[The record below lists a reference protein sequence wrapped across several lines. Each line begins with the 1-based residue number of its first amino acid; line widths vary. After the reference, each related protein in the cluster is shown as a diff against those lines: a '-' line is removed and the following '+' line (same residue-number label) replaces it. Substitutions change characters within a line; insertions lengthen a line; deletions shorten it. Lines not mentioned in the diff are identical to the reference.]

1 MFLDFDGTLSEIVAQ
16 PESATVVEGALEALR
31 ALAAECPVAVISG
44 RDLTDLRERVRVD
57 GIWYAGS
64 HGLELV
70 APDGTHHENAAAAG
84 ATGALTSAA
93 DGLAKLLNDVS
104 GVRLERKRFAVA
116 VHYRNADPQL
126 VDRVIA
132 TTRQIGRSQCLQ
144 VTMGRKVI
152 ELRPNLDWDKG
163 RTLNWILEHIE
174 GAGSGAVLPIYV
186 GDDITD
192 EDAFDAVQFAG
203 VGIALRHNEDGD
215 RPSAALFSLADP
227 SAVCGFVRRLADDL
241 HAAAAAPSDPWE
253 LVYEGY
259 DPNYERLRETLC
271 TVGNGY
277 VATRGC
283 APEVTASE
291 AHYPGTYA
299 AGVYNTL
306 ADRVA
311 GRIVENEAWSTCPI
325 GCR

>member
-1 MFLDFDGTLSEIVAQ
+1 MQ
-16 PESATVVEGALEALR
+16 
-31 ALAAECPVAVISG
+31 
-44 RDLTDLRERVRVD
+44 VD

-70 APDGTHHENAAAAG
+70 APDGAHHENAAAG
-84 ATGALTSAA
+84 ATDALTSAA
-93 DGLAKLLNDVS
+93 DRLAKLLNDVS

-203 VGIALRHNEDGD
+203 VGIAVRHNEDGD

-227 SAVCGFVRRLADDL
+227 SAVCGFVRRLAEET
-241 HAAAAAPSDPWE
+241 ARSGGRA
-253 LVYEGY
+253 
-259 DPNYERLRETLC
+259 ERS
-271 TVGNGY
+271 VGTG
-277 VATRGC
+277 
-283 APEVTASE
+283 
-291 AHYPGTYA
+291 
-299 AGVYNTL
+299 L
-306 ADRVA
+306 
-311 GRIVENEAWSTCPI
+311 
-325 GCR
+325 